1 MQRQMPINAPS
12 LMTNTLK
19 DAAKVES
26 IDYSTEFDN
35 LYTRMDNFWKLYN
48 DEQMSADLVRY
59 LPGLAKA
66 AYQEQIKSIETKRK
80 YADGTY
86 KDLKVTEFPIVL
98 TKITTL
104 HYTTINTLHLIFA
117 NFLLTKYIT

>member
-1 MQRQMPINAPS
+1 MEINAPS
-12 LMTNTLK
+12 LMSNLPK
-19 DAAKVES
+19 HAAKVEPTN
-26 IDYSTEFDN
+26 YSAEFDK

-48 DEQMSADLVRY
+48 DGQMSADVVRY
-59 LPGLAKA
+59 LPGSAKA
-66 AYQEQIKSIETKRK
+66 AHQEQIKSIETKRK

-104 HYTTINTLHLIFA
+104 HYTTINTLHLMFA
-117 NFLLTKYIT
+117 NFLLRKYIT